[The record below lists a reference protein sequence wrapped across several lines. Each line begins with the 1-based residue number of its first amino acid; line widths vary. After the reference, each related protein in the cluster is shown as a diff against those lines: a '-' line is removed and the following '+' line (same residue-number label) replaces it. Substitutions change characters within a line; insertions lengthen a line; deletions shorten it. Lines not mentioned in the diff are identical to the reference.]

1 MTEVCQTATATGR
14 IGCGV
19 SEPVEQFDEPV
30 LTPEAALVLQ
40 EIETAAAAVGFP
52 IHGYAKLNAVSD
64 TLVGPDHAPV
74 SLGPTVEIAV
84 SVASDGVPLPPPGQR
99 ARNESAAA
107 IMIIRVAPER
117 SFGAL
122 CWRAWVNLV
131 DVGTARAFYSHQSI
145 KADDQWAALANSSVP
160 TGNDSLDLDVRLDEA
175 MANMATLT
183 SRLPRTAGAAIAQ
196 AFAPAVHEGRL
207 SVGRE
212 WEPLIKRPPRPP
224 VDEAGAHDSPSDS
237 AESEPLAETSDEP
250 SLVWYSSFA
259 LAGVAATVGLV
270 IGLAILWAGG
280 QAAADSHDLP
290 ARPLTNQLL
299 TGTADDG
306 TEYDRILAFHI
317 DAEHFPISQFS
328 VAEPYLGCSVQHVR
342 LATIEVVARSLETP
356 ALGIYDPDPTGCG
369 FGTLDSLQPA
379 PYPISHQQVHTFCTT
394 YRREI
399 PDWLNTPTTALCD
412 SRAPDSAP

>member
-1 MTEVCQTATATGR
+1 MTEVCQAATATGR

-30 LTPEAALVLQ
+30 LTPEAASVLQ

-64 TLVGPDHAPV
+64 TLVGPDHSPV
-74 SLGPTVEIAV
+74 SLGPTVELAV
-84 SVASDGVPLPPPGQR
+84 SIASDGVPLPPPGQR
-99 ARNESAAA
+99 AHNESAAA

-117 SFGAL
+117 SFGTL

-160 TGNDSLDLDVRLDEA
+160 TGDDSLDLDERLDHA

-183 SRLPRTAGAAIAQ
+183 SRLPRTAGDAIAQ
-196 AFAPAVHEGRL
+196 AFAPAVHEGQL

-212 WEPLIKRPPRPP
+212 WGPLIKRPRRLPA
-224 VDEAGAHDSPSDS
+224 DETEHDDAPSDP
-237 AESEPLAETSDEP
+237 AGTDPLAEVNDEP
-250 SLVWYSSFA
+250 NLVWYSSLA
-259 LAGVAATVGLV
+259 LAGVAATIGLL

-280 QAAADSHDLP
+280 QANAGSHDLTQQ
-290 ARPLTNQLL
+290 PLVNHLF
-299 TGTADDG
+299 TGTAEDG
-306 TEYDRILAFHI
+306 TEYDRILAFHFQG
-317 DAEHFPISQFS
+317 EHFPVSQFS
-328 VAEPYLGCSVQHVR
+328 VADPYPGCSVEHVR

-356 ALGIYDPDPTGCG
+356 AVGIHDPDPAGCG
-369 FGTLDSLQPA
+369 FGTLQSLAPA
-379 PYPISHQQVHTFCTT
+379 PYSIPHRQLHTFCTT

-399 PDWLNTPTTALCD
+399 PDWLNTPTTALCE
-412 SRAPDSAP
+412 SRAPDAAP